1 MESVVAEHG
10 IVIREALRLYEDY
23 MREQSAK
30 MQASYDAI
38 SDDPDACARQDE
50 SWLTVAGIKHIAA
63 GFREAADRAASA
75 TEAWEDLQELV

>member
-1 MESVVAEHG
+1 MECVVSEHG
-10 IVIREALRLYEDY
+10 TVIREALRLYEEY

-30 MQASYDAI
+30 MQASYDVI

-63 GFREAADRAASA
+63 GFSEAADRAAA
-75 TEAWEDLQELV
+75 AGAAWEDLQELV